1 MSTDDR
7 QFEPELVTVDEAH
20 RLRSPVKV
28 VNAPVHGLTRRE
40 RRAARAKF
48 RWLPPPRLPD
58 ETVRDFR
65 IRELGLY
72 VAARR
77 AWKLKRR
84 RATWGGNA
92 WRVAS

>member
-1 MSTDDR
+1 
-7 QFEPELVTVDEAH
+7 VTPQHPDVDFPPLEIGVDLGQEV
-20 RLRSPVKV
+20 RGP
-28 VNAPVHGLTRRE
+28 TRRE

-48 RWLPPPRLPD
+48 RWPPPPRLPD
-58 ETVRDFR
+58 ETVQDFR

-92 WRVAS
+92 WRPAA